1 MDFACLEGFLKS
13 FLCDYSDSKINLF
26 LCVQSKNHYFIT
38 RIKSIFNSC
47 VDFMTS
53 NSCVVFEPFLGFVSL
68 AAYGAA
74 MEPKF
79 HVQYFRYN

>member
-26 LCVQSKNHYFIT
+26 LCVQSKNPYFIT

-53 NSCVVFEPFLGFVSL
+53 NSCVVFLGFVPL
-68 AAYGAA
+68 AAYGTT

>member
-1 MDFACLEGFLKS
+1 MDTTLIVNIHELT
-13 FLCDYSDSKINLF
+13 L
-26 LCVQSKNHYFIT
+26 VV
-38 RIKSIFNSC
+38 NSC
-47 VDFMTS
+47 VDFLTS

-79 HVQYFRYN
+79 HVQYFRYS

>member
-1 MDFACLEGFLKS
+1 MDFACLGGFLKS

-53 NSCVVFEPFLGFVSL
+53 NSCVVFEPFFRLCTSSGLWDNDGTKVSCAIL
-68 AAYGAA
+68 S
-74 MEPKF
+74 
-79 HVQYFRYN
+79 V